1 MEEKS
6 PIEEAKGI
14 AWLSYL
20 GILII
25 LPILLQKDNP
35 FTKFHIKQ
43 GLVLLVATVIWSIAG
58 FILSLIPVLGF
69 LIYFIGWLFLLA
81 LSIVGIVNAIQG
93 KEKELPFLGKYA
105 EKINF

>member
-1 MEEKS
+1 MDEKN
-6 PIEEAKGI
+6 PVEEAKSI

-43 GLVLLVATVIWSIAG
+43 GLVLLMATVIWSIAG

-69 LIYFIGWLFLLA
+69 LIYLIGWLFLLA
-81 LSIVGIVNAIQG
+81 LSIVGVVNAIQG
-93 KEKELPFLGKYA
+93 REKELPFLGKYA